1 LQSSSKDSRAL
12 DFYQGLKLD
21 IAVPFL
27 GSFRPFVGRCCQKCT
42 PKSWESLFHK
52 HLTSLGFCNVIKITE
67 ENTRSCSW
75 KPPLRVAQ
83 GLLPRPLFVFC
94 PVRLG
99 LWALLKLLSWAFLR
113 VVAHRGQL
121 EMVRRATRAP
131 DVPVVF
137 LATHK
142 SQLDGPLLQLLL
154 ASQGLPM
161 PRVAWE
167 HRAVGPKFRA
177 LLTRLGGV
185 CLPQDGALPSGHEQG
200 ALSRAVLAAVR
211 RTSYSWS
218 GGKTRVALG
227 CGHVRAAW
235 HLAPKYGPTLSQA
248 SPSTR
253 FSETF
258 CHTYE
263 SRSAIISPFLST
275 QGVFLSRLMQD
286 FAWLTEEVLLR
297 SFDVGFSGR
306 VWDVVQHTLLLLQPC
321 LRLHRLSLGDVLV
334 APKRTEAAVTELS
347 RHSAALL
354 PVFLPE
360 AVGACAVNALLVEL
374 LPFLGSPEQLRDVV
388 VVQQELH
395 SKILLLVQLLPKD
408 FLLCQPCQ
416 SVYSYCQVVVDK
428 LIQCGVLVAEEVPSD
443 RSACDAA
450 QKRFT
455 EKLLWKASDDF
466 GDSDSDCGDEAER
479 RCFKVGEALPNTS
492 LLGRAH
498 PTGTRCSSPH

>member
-1 LQSSSKDSRAL
+1 TLDCDALEQRWFLGLQSA
-12 DFYQGLKLD
+12 
-21 IAVPFL
+21 AVPDVEPGL
-27 GSFRPFVGRCCQKCT
+27 VD
-42 PKSWESLFHK
+42 SLSLHSLSAGVSCSAITAVPIMSALLLHK
-52 HLTSLGFCNVIKITE
+52 HQE
-67 ENTRSCSW
+67 
-75 KPPLRVAQ
+75 
-83 GLLPRPLFVFC
+83 
-94 PVRLG
+94 
-99 LWALLKLLSWAFLR
+99 
-113 VVAHRGQL
+113 
-121 EMVRRATRAP
+121 
-131 DVPVVF
+131 
-137 LATHK
+137 
-142 SQLDGPLLQLLL
+142 
-154 ASQGLPM
+154 
-161 PRVAWE
+161 
-167 HRAVGPKFRA
+167 
-177 LLTRLGGV
+177 
-185 CLPQDGALPSGHEQG
+185 
-200 ALSRAVLAAVR
+200 
-211 RTSYSWS
+211 
-218 GGKTRVALG
+218 
-227 CGHVRAAW
+227 
-235 HLAPKYGPTLSQA
+235 
-248 SPSTR
+248 
-253 FSETF
+253 
-258 CHTYE
+258 
-263 SRSAIISPFLST
+263 
-275 QGVFLSRLMQD
+275 GVFLSRLMQD

-479 RCFKVGEALPNTS
+479 RCFKISQLENYGKLFAFLCCLLSP
-492 LLGRAH
+492 LLKALGRAADFLGDLERPQPESQYLEKLH
-498 PTGTRCSSPH
+498 QFLLRRAAEDDSFECAGRALASVAVRIYKDLGVLWEDVVPVEPMLHLSEEFTDPENREKVEKFIEQFIYS